1 MRGFKRYLNQS
12 LPPPPAAV
20 DTSTHD
26 EISNAISTNN
36 PIKLRSLLETQDRHL
51 YTQLA
56 QHGSPETTAF
66 VLSRHPNAVP
76 PDFSEHLAT
85 SDPIHHPHDFLVR
98 EAAYNG
104 NAHLFRYL
112 VTEYHL
118 LSHNRNIEYILFG
131 AITGGGIPIWK
142 IILELEPQWKDH
154 EFYEHHGVVLE
165 KVVEYGGPDKKDLL
179 QFLLE
184 EGADLG
190 GVTEPPLETFRAL
203 GAGKE
208 ILEMVERYC

>member
-1 MRGFKRYLNQS
+1 M
-12 LPPPPAAV
+12 
-20 DTSTHD
+20 
-26 EISNAISTNN
+26 
-36 PIKLRSLLETQDRHL
+36 KLRSLLETQVRHL

-56 QHGSPETTAF
+56 QHGSPETAAF
-66 VLSRHPNAVP
+66 LLSRHPNPGP
-76 PDFSEHLAT
+76 PDFSEHLPR

-104 NAHLFRYL
+104 NANLFRYL

-118 LSHNRNIEYILFG
+118 LSHSSNIEYILFG

-190 GVTEPPLETFRAL
+190 GVTEPPLKTFRAL